1 MFDHRNHSAWADFR
15 AWLLHRE
22 DMDRKARGLP
32 PLEIEIA
39 AALKAA
45 MPDVER
51 KIIPMTSN

>member
-1 MFDHRNHSAWADFR
+1 MFDHRNHRAWADFR

-39 AALKAA
+39 AQNAA
-45 MPDVER
+45 MPVIR
-51 KIIPMTSN
+51 KNIPATPN